1 MIKTISARTF
11 FLKCRATKRA
21 KRIEEFVRN
30 TSQPFPVFE
39 FVSIRASVPLVS
51 LIHTGSCT
59 IMSYPVFSIIFAPT
73 LQNVRKSMFDSYLKD
88 ITVSNYSLSP
98 RLFFFSL
105 SFTEIIFSFLNL
117 QWGFT
122 LYFIP
127 FSMYTGNVFLAV
139 RKLGH
144 LMQ

>member
-1 MIKTISARTF
+1 M
-11 FLKCRATKRA
+11 
-21 KRIEEFVRN
+21 RN

-51 LIHTGSCT
+51 PIHTGSCT
-59 IMSYPVFSIIFAPT
+59 IMFYPVFSIIFAYT

-88 ITVSNYSLSP
+88 IAVLNYSLSL
-98 RLFFFSL
+98 RVLFFFSY
-105 SFTEIIFSFLNL
+105 TEIIFPFLNL

-122 LYFIP
+122 LYFIT
-127 FSMYTGNVFLAV
+127 FSMYTGNIFLAV